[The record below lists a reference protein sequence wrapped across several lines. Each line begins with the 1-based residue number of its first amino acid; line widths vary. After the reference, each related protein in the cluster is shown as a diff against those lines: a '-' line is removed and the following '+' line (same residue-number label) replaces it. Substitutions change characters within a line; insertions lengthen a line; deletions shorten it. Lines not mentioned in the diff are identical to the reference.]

1 MMGVAAA
8 MVKEVKVKVVKHA
21 VVFVAVAN
29 RMDSL
34 QYVFKYSCIF
44 LSV

>member
-8 MVKEVKVKVVKHA
+8 MVKEVKVKVKVKVKHA
-21 VVFVAVAN
+21 VVFVAVVN

-34 QYVFKYSCIF
+34 Q
-44 LSV
+44 